1 MRAQELI
8 EKIDEN
14 TTVDNILVDLVSVAE
29 DEKVNFEKIGSLEK
43 TIKERDDRIRELKI
57 DNHELMKKY
66 VDNIDLTGKKDEK
79 EKQPEEIKS
88 TDEILKGFVERR

>member
-1 MRAQELI
+1 MNAQELI
-8 EKIDEN
+8 EKIDDS

-29 DEKVNFEKIGSLEK
+29 DEKIATDKINNLEK
-43 TIKERDDRIRELKI
+43 TIKERDDKIRELKI

-66 VDNIDLTGKKDEK
+66 VDNIDLTGKKDETEK
-79 EKQPEEIKS
+79 EPEVIKS